1 MPFVFGQNNSSSQG
15 TTRTPGTARTTTTES
30 SLKFT
35 HETEYQ
41 PETYEED
48 EIEPQPA
55 AYQFSYSTGNQG
67 PAQIFREER
76 RESDGTVVGKYG
88 LVFWESQIGIINNL
102 F

>member
-1 MPFVFGQNNSSSQG
+1 MILCLPFVFGQNNSSSQG
-15 TTRTPGTARTTTTES
+15 TTRTTTTES

-41 PETYEED
+41 PEIYEED
-48 EIEPQPA
+48 VIEPQPA

-76 RESDGTVVGKYG
+76 REPDGTVVGKYG
-88 LVFWESQIGIINNL
+88 LVF
-102 F
+102 